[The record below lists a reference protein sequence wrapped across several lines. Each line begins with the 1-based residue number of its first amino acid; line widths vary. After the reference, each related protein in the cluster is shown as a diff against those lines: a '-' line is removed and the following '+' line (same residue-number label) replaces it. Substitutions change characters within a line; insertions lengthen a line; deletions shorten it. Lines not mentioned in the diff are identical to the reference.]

1 MAGHT
6 GVCALCYDGAPRC
19 ESAALI
25 EAYSLAMFS
34 PLAFPSG
41 LVIYDLSTS
50 EPLPSHLA
58 LAPFE
63 IFQESLVIV
72 GIIDGEDLDA
82 ALRNGSETSNGLS
95 VAKTGDVKLPDG
107 SYDQLVGGL
116 EQLRKGYTNALVHQ
130 ILVFDHKKSVIPLPD
145 GILLVPSPQ
154 DSRTT
159 TIKTVMCDLTSLLL
173 AEMTSYAKS
182 LQALSSIDSPKIAL
196 DDRILNGSPL
206 GSATTDGNVKHIPP
220 TSASMGTRPFS
231 PSTASDKGQHRVS
244 MPGHIPSTQSEFGS
258 RSGSPASGNRTP
270 LATFEDMSDTKLS
283 RVQTSDYNYNRQTSQ
298 DRVSVQGFG
307 PGSLGERQRNRG
319 KGRVGVIIGALYL
332 LAGRWPDAIKEL
344 AESASVAKAHSD
356 HLWHAKALDYILVCL
371 LMLGWAG
378 MDFQVHTPKVVYS
391 IRGVHEC

>member
-1 MAGHT
+1 
-6 GVCALCYDGAPRC
+6 
-19 ESAALI
+19 
-25 EAYSLAMFS
+25 MFS

-41 LVIYDLSTS
+41 LVIYDLTTS

-63 IFQESLVIV
+63 IFQEPLVIV
-72 GIIDGEDLDA
+72 GIVDGGDLDTS
-82 ALRNGSETSNGLS
+82 LGNVSETSNGLS
-95 VAKTGDVKLPDG
+95 VAKAGDGKLPDR
-107 SYDQLVGGL
+107 SYDHLAEGL
-116 EQLRKGYTNALVHQ
+116 EQLREAYTNALVHQ
-130 ILVFDHKKSVIPLPD
+130 ILVFDHKKPVAPLPD
-145 GILLVPSPQ
+145 GVLLVPSPQ

-182 LQALSSIDSPKIAL
+182 LQALSSIESPTIAL
-196 DDRILNGSPL
+196 DDRILNGSSL
-206 GSATTDGNVKHIPP
+206 GSATTDGYIRHTPP

-231 PSTASDKGQHRVS
+231 PSNASNNGQHRMS
-244 MPGHIPSTQSEFGS
+244 MPGHLPSTRSEFAS
-258 RSGSPASGNRTP
+258 RSGSPAGGIRTP
-270 LATFEDMSDTKLS
+270 VATSEDISGIKLA
-283 RVQTSDYNYNRQTSQ
+283 RVQSSDYNGNRQTSR

-319 KGRVGVIIGALYL
+319 KGRVGVVIGALYL

-344 AESASVAKAHSD
+344 TESASVAKAHSD

-378 MDFQVHTPKVVYS
+378 MDFQVHTLKAVCS
-391 IRGVHEC
+391 IAGVHEC